1 MAEVAKPKVAGIRK
15 IGGDGDPEVFVSD
28 EQSDVELDLQRWQ
41 SLAESVLLAEG
52 VRGAT
57 ELSVLYIG
65 ETEMVELNE
74 AHMGVNGPTDVLSF
88 PIDAE
93 DIEVVSGPNSLSR
106 GPDRSP
112 IDTGDLPLLLGD
124 IVICPAVAN
133 RQFATH
139 AGTLDDELALLLVH
153 GILHILGHDH
163 AEAEEGVRM
172 RTREL
177 GLLESLHWNG
187 AAPDAFRQLH
197 TDEPDDIDAGTVVE
211 DDMSC
216 PPTPLDIEPPS

>member
-124 IVICPAVAN
+124 IVICPVVAN

>member
-1 MAEVAKPKVAGIRK
+1 VAEVAKPKVAGIRK

-57 ELSVLYIG
+57 ELSILYIG
-65 ETEMVELNE
+65 ETEMIELNE

-172 RTREL
+172 RTRER

>member
-57 ELSVLYIG
+57 ELSILYIG

>member
-1 MAEVAKPKVAGIRK
+1 MAENAKPKVAGIRK

-41 SLAESVLLAEG
+41 TLAESVLLAEG

-57 ELSVLYIG
+57 ELSILYIG
-65 ETEMVELNE
+65 ETEMIELNE

-124 IVICPAVAN
+124 IVICPAVAC

-163 AEAEEGVRM
+163 AEAEEGIKM

-177 GLLESLHWNG
+177 ELLESLHWNG
-187 AAPDAFRQLH
+187 AAPDAFRQQH
-197 TDEPDDIDAGTVVE
+197 TDEPDDTDAGAVVE
-211 DDMSC
+211 DDTSC
-216 PPTPLDIEPPS
+216 PPTRLDIEPPS